1 LCELLLEL
9 PIESEMLPDEA
20 EPALDADEAALSAW
34 AGKVQVAAANARAS
48 ARVRVVKVI
57 VNLS

>member
-1 LCELLLEL
+1 LLEP

-34 AGKVQVAAANARAS
+34 AGRVQVAAAHARAS